1 MRGKA
6 EFTVEP
12 FVDADPGPHVLAA
25 IDEVRKR
32 GFDAEIGPFGTAI
45 AGDAAAVSE
54 AVGAML
60 EAARTAG
67 ATRVAL
73 QIDFVD

>member
-45 AGDAAAVSE
+45 AGDAAAVTE
-54 AVGAML
+54 ACL
-60 EAARTAG
+60 LYTSDAADDRP
-67 ATRVAL
+67 RV
-73 QIDFVD
+73 

>member
-12 FVDADPGPHVLAA
+12 FVDADPGAHVLAA

-45 AGDAAAVSE
+45 AGDAAAVTE

-60 EAARTAG
+60 EAARTGG

>member
-1 MRGKA
+1 MRGRA

-25 IDEVRKR
+25 IDEVRSR
-32 GFDAEIGPFGTAI
+32 GFEAEIGPFGTAI
-45 AGDAAAVSE
+45 AGDAAAVTE
-54 AVGAML
+54 AIGAML
-60 EAARTAG
+60 EAARAAG

-73 QIDFVD
+73 QIDFLD

>member
-12 FVDADPGPHVLAA
+12 FVDANPGPHVLAA
-25 IDEVRKR
+25 IDEVRSR
-32 GFDAEIGPFGTAI
+32 GFEPEIGPFGTAI
-45 AGDAAAVSE
+45 TGDAAAVTE
-54 AVGAML
+54 AIAAML
-60 EAARTAG
+60 EATRAAG

-73 QIDFVD
+73 QIDFLD

>member
-1 MRGKA
+1 MRGRA

-12 FVDADPGPHVLAA
+12 FVDANPGPHVLAA
-25 IDEVRKR
+25 IDEVRSR
-32 GFDAEIGPFGTAI
+32 GFEAEVGPFGTAI
-45 AGDAAAVSE
+45 AGDATAVTEAIAAV
-54 AVGAML
+54 L

-73 QIDFVD
+73 QIDFSD